1 MAEKTLHPAPSLT
14 RAPALTLPEA
24 ESAAVRAAYGAAGV
38 ILEYG
43 SGGSTAFAG
52 SLPGKVLFSVES
64 DRDWL
69 DGLTEWFSAHPPVS
83 DLRLHHADIGPTGA
97 WGSPRGQSGWAR
109 YHTYP
114 LSVWDREDFLHPD
127 LILIDGRFR
136 AACFLAALFRI
147 TRPVVVLWDD
157 YADRPAYHEVERYAR
172 PVQMHGRMARFDLKP
187 MAMPPADLAFV
198 IDQFTRKQ

>member
-1 MAEKTLHPAPSLT
+1 MAEAARRPAPALT
-14 RAPALTLPEA
+14 NAPALTLPAAEA
-24 ESAAVRAAYGAAGV
+24 AAVRAAYGAAGV

-43 SGGSTAFAG
+43 SGGSTALAAA
-52 SLPGKVLFSVES
+52 LPGKTVFSVEN
-64 DRDWL
+64 DRDWH
-69 DGLTEWFSAHPPVS
+69 DGLADWFRGNPPAA
-83 DLRLHHADIGPTGA
+83 DLHLHFVDTGPTGR
-97 WGSPRGQSGWAR
+97 WGMPQGQGGWPL
-109 YHTYP
+109 YHLYP
-114 LSVWDREDFLHPD
+114 LSVWDRADFVHPD

-147 TRPVVVLWDD
+147 SRPVVVLWDD